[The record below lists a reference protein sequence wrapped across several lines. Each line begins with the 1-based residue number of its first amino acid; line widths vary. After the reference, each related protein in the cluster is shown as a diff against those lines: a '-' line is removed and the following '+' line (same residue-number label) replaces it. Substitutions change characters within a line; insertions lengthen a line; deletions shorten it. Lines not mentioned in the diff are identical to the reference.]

1 MYVGMRTTSRGM
13 RSVIHELS
21 IGLKR
26 LTSLRPAFG
35 DGFVDISGSYGGGGA
50 VGGLLQSELLTT
62 KSGGDRIISVSR
74 FHAVATMPTTTT
86 TTIIGAESR
95 SSSLLLPAMALPLAD
110 PSRVVQARFSSSS
123 NEVLTAD
130 LGSRGGIVE
139 IELAQTG
146 EGIADCELIRWFV
159 KEGDM
164 VEEFDPVCEVQSDK
178 ASVSITSR
186 YKGKVSNICF
196 MPGDVV
202 KVGETLL
209 ELIVNGSSNEQTP
222 VPAAQQEEQW
232 QEEASTLRRGVD
244 PENASEEGL
253 KKEILATPA
262 VRHMAKD
269 YGISLVDVVGTGK
282 DGRIMKED
290 LMKHVAA
297 KEAAISEPRM
307 QPEGHIEELSTS
319 VDGDQYS
326 PIPPAPDSGYFSG
339 EDTIIPIRGFR
350 RAMAN
355 AMTAAVKVP
364 HFHYMEEMDVDA
376 LVELKNTLSTSIPLP
391 PGVKLTYLPFL
402 IKSLSAAL
410 LKHPIM
416 NSTVNEDVTEIRVK
430 ASHNIGVAMATSF
443 GLVVPNVK
451 NVQRMSVLEIAT
463 ELSRLI
469 QLAGKNMLATE
480 DISGGT
486 ITVSNF
492 GAIGGKF
499 GSPII
504 NVPEV
509 AIVAIGRMQQ
519 VPRLRGDGSFVNSSV
534 MTVTWGAD
542 HRVIDGATV
551 AHFCNEWKLLIEQP
565 ERLFLH
571 LR

>member
-13 RSVIHELS
+13 RSVIHDLS

-26 LTSLRPAFG
+26 LTSFRPAFG
-35 DGFVDISGSYGGGGA
+35 DGFVHISGSYGGGGA

-62 KSGGDRIISVSR
+62 NSGGDRIISVSR
-74 FHAVATMPTTTT
+74 FHAVASMPTTTTT

-209 ELIVNGSSNEQTP
+209 KLIVNGSSNEQTP
-222 VPAAQQEEQW
+222 VPGAQQEEQW

-244 PENASEEGL
+244 PENASEEGV

-262 VRHMAKD
+262 VRHMAKN
-269 YGISLVDVVGTGK
+269 YGINLVDVVGTGK

-290 LMKHVAA
+290 FMKHVAA
-297 KEAAISEPRM
+297 KEAVREDLE
-307 QPEGHIEELSTS
+307 PEGHIEELSTS
-319 VDGDQYS
+319 VDGDEYS

-416 NSTVNEDVTEIRVK
+416 NSTVNEDVTEIQVK

>member
-123 NEVLTAD
+123 NEVLTAN

-297 KEAAISEPRM
+297 KEA
-307 QPEGHIEELSTS
+307 PEGHIEELSTS
-319 VDGDQYS
+319 VDGDEYS

>member
-35 DGFVDISGSYGGGGA
+35 DGFVHISGSYGGGGA

-62 KSGGDRIISVSR
+62 NSGGDRIISVSR
-74 FHAVATMPTTTT
+74 FHAVASMPTTTT

-95 SSSLLLPAMALPLAD
+95 SSSLLLPAMAIPLAD
-110 PSRVVQARFSSSS
+110 PSRLVQARFNSSS

-244 PENASEEGL
+244 PENASEEGV

-262 VRHMAKD
+262 VRHMAKN

-290 LMKHVAA
+290 FMKHVAA
-297 KEAAISEPRM
+297 KEAVREDLE
-307 QPEGHIEELSTS
+307 PEGHIEELSTS
-319 VDGDQYS
+319 VDGDEYS
-326 PIPPAPDSGYFSG
+326 PIPPATDSGYFSG

-519 VPRLRGDGSFVNSSV
+519 VPRLQGDGSFVNSSV

>member
-35 DGFVDISGSYGGGGA
+35 DGFVHISGSYGGGGA

-62 KSGGDRIISVSR
+62 NSGGDRIISVSR
-74 FHAVATMPTTTT
+74 FHAVASMPTTTT

-95 SSSLLLPAMALPLAD
+95 SSSLLLPAMAIPLAD
-110 PSRVVQARFSSSS
+110 PSRVVQARFNSSS

-244 PENASEEGL
+244 PENASEEGV

-262 VRHMAKD
+262 VRHMAKN

-290 LMKHVAA
+290 FMKHVAA
-297 KEAAISEPRM
+297 KEAVREDLE
-307 QPEGHIEELSTS
+307 PEGHIEELSTS
-319 VDGDQYS
+319 VDGDEYS
-326 PIPPAPDSGYFSG
+326 PIPPATDSGYFSG

-519 VPRLRGDGSFVNSSV
+519 VPRLQGDGSFVNSSV